1 MRRLLVRDLMTTA
14 VRSVRRTTP
23 VKDVVGILVGAGISA
38 VPVVDDERTVVGVVS
53 EADLM
58 DKEVP
63 AGRWAGRYRRARSSA
78 RTAEDLMAAPVS
90 TIGPEESIVEAARRM
105 SRRHVKRLPVVDRY
119 GKLEGVLSRSDIV
132 RIFARG
138 DEELR
143 EEIAVEVFERA
154 LCVPEGDVSIEVTD
168 GVVTL
173 TGRLKRR
180 SAVPIAETLTRQ
192 VPGVVDVV
200 CRLSFDFD
208 DSHVRAQEPT
218 NRGVWPR

>member
-63 AGRWAGRYRRARSSA
+63 AGRWSGRHRRARSSA

-168 GVVTL
+168 GVATL